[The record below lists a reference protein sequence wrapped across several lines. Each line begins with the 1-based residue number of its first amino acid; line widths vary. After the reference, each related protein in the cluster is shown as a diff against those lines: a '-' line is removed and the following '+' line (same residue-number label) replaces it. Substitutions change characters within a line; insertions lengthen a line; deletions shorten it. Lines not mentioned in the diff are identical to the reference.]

1 MDSMAIIGH
10 LDCNAAIICGIY
22 VCNIWAMDIRVME
35 LMSKLIAIYYVD
47 CLDDF

>member
-1 MDSMAIIGH
+1 MDSMAIIDH

-22 VCNIWAMDIRVME
+22 VCNIWAMDIYAME